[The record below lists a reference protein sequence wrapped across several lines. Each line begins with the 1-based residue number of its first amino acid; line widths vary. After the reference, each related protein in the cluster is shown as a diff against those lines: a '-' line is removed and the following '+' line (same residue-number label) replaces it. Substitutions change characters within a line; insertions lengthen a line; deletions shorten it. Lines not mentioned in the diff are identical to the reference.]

1 MRSYALLLA
10 ILAALG
16 MTVRN
21 PFVGV
26 LLWTWLSLQSPHMDA
41 WGIVNSVPTNLIVA
55 VVTILSLAFSKE
67 NKLPPS
73 GAITATLIAFMVWMT
88 FNSFFAYDPSWSW
101 PIWDRTW
108 KIFLLGL
115 LVAATA
121 HNRTRMHA
129 ILWVAVI
136 SLFFYGVKGGVFTIT
151 TGGHNHVLG
160 PGNTII
166 ADNNQLAVALLM
178 SLPLANYLRIHTL
191 DKRIKAALLAGII
204 LTVIAVLGTYSR
216 GAVIGLGALGA
227 LFLLRTRNKILYLM
241 LAAIVLGFAINF
253 MPDQFFDRVN
263 SMNDLQTDAS
273 FQGRLMAW
281 QVSFHYAV
289 DHFPFGAGF
298 YGTQLPGVFHTYFP
312 GQDTHA
318 AHSIY
323 FQVLGEHGFPGLAI
337 YLILIASAFLLCFRI
352 IGKAR
357 KKPETQWIADMA
369 VALQASLFVFCVAGA
384 GLSMAYYDLF
394 VIEVLM
400 LLPLGALVL
409 KKEPRSVTAPAFV
422 PG

>member
-16 MTVRN
+16 MTVRF

-41 WGIVNSVPTNLIVA
+41 WGLVNSVPTNLIVA

-73 GAITATLIAFMVWMT
+73 GVITGTLIAFMVWMT

-129 ILWVAVI
+129 VLWVAVI

-178 SLPLANYLRIHTL
+178 SLPLANYLRIHTV
-191 DKRIKAALLAGII
+191 DKRIKGLLLAGII

-216 GAVIGLGALGA
+216 GAIIGLGALGA

-241 LAAIVLGFAINF
+241 LAAVVLGFAINF

-263 SMNDLQTDAS
+263 SINDLKTDAS

-281 QVSFHYAV
+281 QVAFHYAV

-298 YGTQLPGVFHTYFP
+298 YGTQLAGVFHTYFP
-312 GQDTHA
+312 GEETHA

-323 FQVLGEHGFPGLAI
+323 FQVLGEHGFPGLVI

-357 KKPETQWIADMA
+357 KQPETRWIADMA

-400 LLPLGALVL
+400 LLPLRSLVF
-409 KKEPRSVTAPAFV
+409 KKEPRTVTAPAFV